1 MRRLK
6 LRIDKSRGPIGID
19 VAHRQIRATQMGRTT
34 GGWRVE
40 AAATFPR
47 VAPAATIDRAEVEE
61 LRSLLNSQGFKGNS
75 IVLAVPAD
83 KLLTGILEMPPR
95 ASGAPI
101 EQLAR
106 AELARMHKCEA
117 VGFEMACWD
126 LPAPA
131 RATNSTFVM
140 AAACTH
146 ADANE
151 LLDVFEH
158 EGFTVKGLDIQ
169 ASAAARA
176 CHPLL
181 EDVSG
186 IAAILDMGWAS
197 ARLALLYQDVIV
209 YERNLPKSGMASV
222 VQALVPDFDAKMGVS
237 EQLLAIISTDKPDTA
252 DAQVRTEDPK
262 VRAALD
268 AHFEVILQEMRIPLS
283 YVANQYPDAGLD
295 RLLLIGCGAELTGLE
310 AHLAAKLDCPV
321 QAVKPSDLGD
331 APQDVNRNYGA
342 CLTVAVGLSEFLER

>member
-1 MRRLK
+1 
-6 LRIDKSRGPIGID
+6 
-19 VAHRQIRATQMGRTT
+19 MGRTT

-40 AAATFPR
+40 AVAALPR
-47 VAPAATIDRAEVEE
+47 GAPAAKIGRAEAHK
-61 LRSLLNSQGFKGNS
+61 LRSLLNKQGFTGNS

-106 AELARMHKCEA
+106 AELARMHNCEA

-146 ADANE
+146 ADANK

-158 EGFTVKGLDIQ
+158 EGFTVHGLDIQ

-176 CHPLL
+176 CKPLL
-181 EDVSG
+181 EDASG

-197 ARLALLYQDVIV
+197 ARLSLLYQDVIV
-209 YERNLPKSGMASV
+209 YERNLPKSGTASV
-222 VQALVPDFDAKMGVS
+222 VQALVPDLDAKMGVS
-237 EQLLAIISTDKPDTA
+237 EQLQAIISTGKPGAA
-252 DAQVRTEDPK
+252 DAQGRTEDPK

-268 AHFEVILQEMRIPLS
+268 AHFEVVLQEMRIPLS

-295 RLLLIGCGAELTGLE
+295 QLLLIGCGAELTGLA
-310 AHLAAKLDCPV
+310 AHLAAKLDCRV
-321 QAVKPSDLGD
+321 QAVRPSDLGG
-331 APQDVNRNYGA
+331 ASQDVDQDYGA
-342 CLTVAVGLSEFLER
+342 SLTVAVGLSEFFER